1 MVGSI
6 YYMTLEIYIND
17 NWGFRSHNNPRK
29 MWDETGSI
37 QRPVILKSLP
47 KQSAVDERERRG
59 GSGSQSMLTSPTAE
73 TVQTSQHPNA
83 SLLVDRTSYLSYGF
97 SYLQWVDI
105 IIADATHMLTSLKL
119 AKAPFN
125 GSNSEEREKEERK
138 SKTMGA
144 FWWGRT
150 SWD

>member
-1 MVGSI
+1 M
-6 YYMTLEIYIND
+6 
-17 NWGFRSHNNPRK
+17 
-29 MWDETGSI
+29 
-37 QRPVILKSLP
+37 
-47 KQSAVDERERRG
+47 RERG
-59 GSGSQSMLTSPTAE
+59 GGSQSMLTSPTAE

-125 GSNSEEREKEERK
+125 GSNSEEREREERK

-144 FWWGRT
+144 FWWGWTLMRLNSFTFNIFPLSHVPCLNPWNSISRISNDLYYWWQIMFLDDLNFART
-150 SWD
+150 MNTNLIT